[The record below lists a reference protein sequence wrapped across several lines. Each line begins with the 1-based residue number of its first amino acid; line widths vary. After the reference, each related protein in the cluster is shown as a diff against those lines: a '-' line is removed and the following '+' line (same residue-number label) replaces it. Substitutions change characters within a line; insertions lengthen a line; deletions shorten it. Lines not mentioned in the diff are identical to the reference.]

1 MLTEDITLTHFLVSV
16 GLIIGGFLIGVILEK
31 VILSRLRR
39 FAKRTSWEGDE
50 IIINSIKGVA
60 ILWFPRR
67 FRRVPLLKQSDDV
80 VVHP

>member
-50 IIINSIKGVA
+50 IIIN
-60 ILWFPRR
+60 
-67 FRRVPLLKQSDDV
+67 
-80 VVHP
+80 